1 MSVGQ
6 GAVIGGLGY
15 LAIGRE
21 NSFKTYNTCS
31 AGLPIISTGLKTIQ
45 ENKILDQIDRNR
57 VNSARVSMS
66 RRVEGP
72 IDFYPCVESTALV
85 YLLQNAFGGA
95 AVSSAT
101 ATGDT
106 AGAVTFVHTINV
118 GNFDLTISSLC
129 MNLRKGDSA
138 GGKVFEYSGARVNEL
153 MLTADI
159 DEALKASASIIA
171 VDSTNTSNDVAS
183 ALTTSSFE
191 PLSFASGRV
200 SIDGSLASLT
210 SSSFWHVQNIELG
223 LGNSLKN
230 DAAAGR
236 IGSEVLDVLP
246 AGMVAFTFNMTMRFD
261 TMTAFNAMKAGTQ
274 LAGQFEFL
282 GSTLSGST
290 LRRSLKLTMPKIYIS
305 DAGDPEIGGPDEV
318 LQSTVVAHVLLDNSS
333 ATGYAMRAEIR
344 NGVAS
349 Y

>member
-6 GAVIGGLGY
+6 GSVIGGLSY
-15 LAIGRE
+15 LAVGRE
-21 NSFKTYNTCS
+21 NSFKTYNTCT
-31 AGLPIISTGLKTIQ
+31 AGLPIISCGLKATQ
-45 ENKILDQIDRNR
+45 ENKILEQIDRSR
-57 VNSARVSMS
+57 THSARTSMT

-72 IDFYPCVESTALV
+72 AEFHPCVESTALV
-85 YLLQNAFGGA
+85 YLIQNAFGTGTIT
-95 AVSSAT
+95 SAT

-106 AGAVTFVHTINV
+106 AGAVSFTHTINM
-118 GNFDLTISSLC
+118 GNFDHSISSLC
-129 MNLRKGDSA
+129 INLRKGDSL
-138 GGKVFEYSGARVNEL
+138 GGKVFEYNGVRVNEL
-153 MLTADI
+153 NFKADI
-159 DEALKASASIIA
+159 DEALKASVGLIA
-171 VDSTNTSNDVAS
+171 VDETNTANDVAS

-200 SIDGSLASLT
+200 SIEGSLASLT
-210 SSSFWHVQNIELG
+210 SGSFWHVQNIELG
-223 LGNSLKN
+223 LNNSLKN

-246 AGMVAFTFNMTMRFD
+246 AGMVAFTFNMTLRWD
-261 TMTAFNAMKAGTQ
+261 TMTAFNAMKNGTQ

-290 LRRSLKLTMPKIYIS
+290 LRRSLKLTMPKIFIS

-344 NGVAS
+344 NAVAS